1 MTDREKL
8 DAIRAKL
15 ERRISVFSKWSPET
29 FIPIRIDECRKLL
42 YMVEKYLKDTT
53 SDDLEGEI
61 NRYLSTWST
70 SKDNGIVF
78 CEKMAR
84 HFAAWQKE
92 QMMKD
97 AVDGCCISNGKEV
110 GSAINSPIGMV
121 FLKYNKFN
129 VGDKV
134 KVIIIKDE

>member
-29 FIPIRIDECRKLL
+29 FIPIRIDEYRKLL
-42 YMVEKYLKDTT
+42 YMVEKHLKDTT

-134 KVIIIKDE
+134 KVIIIKEE